1 MNRFN
6 GTGWLGLFTGILLT
20 VAGMAAPGWAWGPE
34 GHRIVA
40 HLAELRLEPD
50 VRNTIQRE
58 FNIKHLASIANWADY
73 IKKKPGAPDLL
84 HYTNIAE
91 GEREYLQSRDC
102 PRRNCVTEKIGEYR
116 GILADRTRPQDERD
130 EALRFL
136 VHLVADVHQPMH
148 VGNARDRG
156 GNEIDVRTGN
166 RHTNLHALWDSG
178 LIALGGR
185 SLLQYARLLNQGL
198 TPQEA
203 ALWGGGDPVA
213 WTNESRNLVLHHGYT
228 LSKDREGRLTR
239 RYLEKGREVVAM
251 QLKKAGVRL
260 ANLLNQILQ

>member
-6 GTGWLGLFTGILLT
+6 GTGRLGLFTGILLT
-20 VAGMAAPGWAWGPE
+20 VAGLATPGWAWGPE

-50 VRNTIQRE
+50 VRNAIQRE
-58 FNIKHLASIANWADY
+58 FNIKHLAPIANWADY
-73 IKKKPGAPDLL
+73 IKKKPGAPDVL

-91 GEREYLQSRDC
+91 GEREYVQSRDC

-116 GILADRTRPQDERD
+116 GILDDRTRPQDERE

-148 VGNARDRG
+148 LGNARDRG
-156 GNEIDVRTGN
+156 GNEIDVHIGN
-166 RHTNLHALWDSG
+166 RHTNLHALWDSR

-185 SLLQYARLLNQGL
+185 SLLEYARSLSGDV
-198 TPQEA
+198 TAQETA
-203 ALWGGGDPVA
+203 QWTDGDPVN
-213 WTNESRNLVLHHGYT
+213 WTNESRELVIKYGYG
-228 LSKDREGRLTR
+228 LSLDPQGRLTR
-239 RYLEKGREVVAM
+239 RYIENGRGVVAM

-260 ANLLNQILQ
+260 AALLNQIFQ